1 MDSLDTRR
9 DLLER
14 ILTAHTVVPY
24 ANAAARSEAVFD
36 RGRDRYL
43 LVDIGWRGSERI
55 HGALVHVDI
64 TPDGRFWIQYD
75 GTEYGIANELVEA
88 GVPREHIVLG
98 FRPPELRPYT
108 GFAA

>member
-1 MDSLDTRR
+1 MDPLDTWR
-9 DLLER
+9 DTLER

-24 ANAAARSEAVFD
+24 GNADARTEAVFD
-36 RGRDRYL
+36 RARDRYL

-64 TPDGRFWIQYD
+64 TPDGRLWIQYD
-75 GTEYGIANELVEA
+75 GTEYGVANELVEA
-88 GVPREHIVLG
+88 GLPRDRIVLG
-98 FRPPELRPYT
+98 FKPPEVRPST

>member
-1 MDSLDTRR
+1 MDSLDPRR
-9 DLLER
+9 DILER

-24 ANAAARSEAVFD
+24 ANAAAHTEAVFD

-43 LVDIGWRGSERI
+43 LIDIGWRGSERI

-64 TPDGRFWIQYD
+64 TADGRFWIQDD